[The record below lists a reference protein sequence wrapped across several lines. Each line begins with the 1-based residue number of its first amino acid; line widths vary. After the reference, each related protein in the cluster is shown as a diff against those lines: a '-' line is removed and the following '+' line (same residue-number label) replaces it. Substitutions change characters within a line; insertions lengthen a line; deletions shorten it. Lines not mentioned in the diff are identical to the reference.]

1 MIDWNIVGI
10 VLTTVATFGL
20 VIIGFRQTQIQKT
33 QTDIQNKA
41 LKISLL
47 EQRIQ
52 CLNDINNVRSSF
64 LVPKEIVN
72 RINFYNTGSGAYTI
86 SDIMKSQDSYI
97 SNYIKAIKN
106 SKYLFSNK
114 QHDYLH
120 ATINDISNLL
130 AINKEL
136 LFKSNFIV
144 NLSNE
149 ENDEKKRKILVL
161 KERAINSNEILEKEL
176 FEILQVSD
184 AQLEQGARHLI
195 GFAKCLLMLRQEILE
210 NEGNNINSCFNEDA
224 GRRLEPTCSK

>member
-1 MIDWNIVGI
+1 MIEWNIVGI
-10 VLTTVATFGL
+10 VLTTIATFGL

-86 SDIMKSQDSYI
+86 SDIMKSQDSSI

-106 SKYLFSNK
+106 SKYLFSK
-114 QHDYLH
+114 EQHDYLH
-120 ATINDISNLL
+120 KTIKDVSNLL

-144 NLSNE
+144 NLSND
-149 ENDEKKRKILVL
+149 ENNAKKQKILVL
-161 KERAINSNEILEKEL
+161 KERAINNNEILEKEL
-176 FEILQVSD
+176 FEILQVD
-184 AQLEQGARHLI
+184 YQQYIETTNRLI
-195 GFAKCLLMLRQEILE
+195 KNFSNDQFFASFDEYLDV
-210 NEGNNINSCFNEDA
+210 GNI
-224 GRRLEPTCSK
+224 

>member
-1 MIDWNIVGI
+1 MIEWNIVGI

-64 LVPKEIVN
+64 LVPREIVN

-86 SDIMKSQDSYI
+86 SDIMKSQDSSI

-106 SKYLFSNK
+106 SKYLFSK
-114 QHDYLH
+114 EQHDYLH
-120 ATINDISNLL
+120 KTINDISNLL

-144 NLSNE
+144 NLN
-149 ENDEKKRKILVL
+149 NDENNAKKQKILVL
-161 KERAINSNEILEKEL
+161 KERAINNNEILEKEL
-176 FEILQVSD
+176 FEILQVDYQQYTETTNRLIENFSN
-184 AQLEQGARHLI
+184 EQF
-195 GFAKCLLMLRQEILE
+195 FASFDEYLDV
-210 NEGNNINSCFNEDA
+210 GNI
-224 GRRLEPTCSK
+224 

>member
-1 MIDWNIVGI
+1 MIEWNIVGI
-10 VLTTVATFGL
+10 VLTTIATFGL

-86 SDIMKSQDSYI
+86 SDIMKSQDSSI

-106 SKYLFSNK
+106 SKYLFSK
-114 QHDYLH
+114 EQHDYLH
-120 ATINDISNLL
+120 KTINDISNLL

-144 NLSNE
+144 NLSND
-149 ENDEKKRKILVL
+149 ENNAKKQKILVL
-161 KERAINSNEILEKEL
+161 KEKAINNNEILEKEL
-176 FEILQVSD
+176 FEILQVDYQQYTETTNRLIENFSN
-184 AQLEQGARHLI
+184 EQF
-195 GFAKCLLMLRQEILE
+195 FASFDEYLDV
-210 NEGNNINSCFNEDA
+210 GNI
-224 GRRLEPTCSK
+224 

>member
-1 MIDWNIVGI
+1 MVEWDIIGV
-10 VLTTVATFGL
+10 VLTTIATFGL

-47 EQRIQ
+47 EQRIE

-86 SDIMKSQDSYI
+86 SDIMKSQDASI

-106 SKYLFSNK
+106 SKYLFSNE

-120 ATINDISNLL
+120 KTISDISNLL

-144 NLSNE
+144 NL
-149 ENDEKKRKILVL
+149 
-161 KERAINSNEILEKEL
+161 NSNENNAKKQKILILKEKAINNNEILDEEL
-176 FEILQVSD
+176 FEILQVDYKQYTEITNRLIKNFSN
-184 AQLEQGARHLI
+184 EQF
-195 GFAKCLLMLRQEILE
+195 FASFDEYLNVGSI
-210 NEGNNINSCFNEDA
+210 
-224 GRRLEPTCSK
+224 

>member
-97 SNYIKAIKN
+97 SNYVKAIKN

-120 ATINDISNLL
+120 TTIDDISNLL

-144 NLSNE
+144 NLNNE
-149 ENDEKKRKILVL
+149 ENNEKKRKILVL
-161 KERAINSNEILEKEL
+161 KERAINNNEILEKEL
-176 FEILQVSD
+176 FEILHVNYKQYT
-184 AQLEQGARHLI
+184 EITNRLI
-195 GFAKCLLMLRQEILE
+195 KNFSNEEFFASFDEYLDV
-210 NEGNNINSCFNEDA
+210 GNI
-224 GRRLEPTCSK
+224 

>member
-106 SKYLFSNK
+106 SKYVFFQSVFYANYCQIFS
-114 QHDYLH
+114 
-120 ATINDISNLL
+120 S
-130 AINKEL
+130 
-136 LFKSNFIV
+136 FV
-144 NLSNE
+144 
-149 ENDEKKRKILVL
+149 
-161 KERAINSNEILEKEL
+161 
-176 FEILQVSD
+176 
-184 AQLEQGARHLI
+184 
-195 GFAKCLLMLRQEILE
+195 
-210 NEGNNINSCFNEDA
+210 
-224 GRRLEPTCSK
+224 

>member
-1 MIDWNIVGI
+1 MIEWNIAGI
-10 VLTTVATFGL
+10 VLTTIATFGL

-86 SDIMKSQDSYI
+86 SDIMKSQDSSI

-106 SKYLFSNK
+106 SKYLFSK
-114 QHDYLH
+114 EQHDYLH
-120 ATINDISNLL
+120 KTISDISNLL

-144 NLSNE
+144 NLSND
-149 ENDEKKRKILVL
+149 ENNAKKQKILVL
-161 KERAINSNEILEKEL
+161 KEKAINNNEILEKEL
-176 FEILQVSD
+176 FEILQVDYQQYIETTNRLIENFSN
-184 AQLEQGARHLI
+184 EQF
-195 GFAKCLLMLRQEILE
+195 FASFDEYLDV
-210 NEGNNINSCFNEDA
+210 GNI
-224 GRRLEPTCSK
+224 

>member
-114 QHDYLH
+114 QHDYLQ

-161 KERAINSNEILEKEL
+161 KERAINNNEILEKEL
-176 FEILQVSD
+176 FEILQVD
-184 AQLEQGARHLI
+184 YKQYTETTNRLI
-195 GFAKCLLMLRQEILE
+195 ENFSNEEFFASFDEYLDV
-210 NEGNNINSCFNEDA
+210 GNI
-224 GRRLEPTCSK
+224 

>member
-86 SDIMKSQDSYI
+86 SDIMKSQDAYI
-97 SNYIKAIKN
+97 SNYVKAIKN

-120 ATINDISNLL
+120 TTIDDISNLL

-144 NLSNE
+144 NLNDE
-149 ENDEKKRKILVL
+149 ENNEKKRKILVL
-161 KERAINSNEILEKEL
+161 KERAINNNEILEKEL
-176 FEILQVSD
+176 FEILHVNYKQYT
-184 AQLEQGARHLI
+184 EITNRLI
-195 GFAKCLLMLRQEILE
+195 KNFSNEEFFASFDEYLDV
-210 NEGNNINSCFNEDA
+210 GNI
-224 GRRLEPTCSK
+224 

>member
-1 MIDWNIVGI
+1 MIEWNIAGI
-10 VLTTVATFGL
+10 VLTTIATFGL

-86 SDIMKSQDSYI
+86 SDIMKSQDSSI

-106 SKYLFSNK
+106 SKYLFSK
-114 QHDYLH
+114 EQHDYLH
-120 ATINDISNLL
+120 KTINDISNLL

-144 NLSNE
+144 NLSND
-149 ENDEKKRKILVL
+149 ENNAKKQKILVL
-161 KERAINSNEILEKEL
+161 KERVINNNEILEKEL
-176 FEILQVSD
+176 FEILQVDYQQYIETTNRLIENFSN
-184 AQLEQGARHLI
+184 EQF
-195 GFAKCLLMLRQEILE
+195 FASFDEYLDV
-210 NEGNNINSCFNEDA
+210 GNI
-224 GRRLEPTCSK
+224 

>member
-86 SDIMKSQDSYI
+86 SDIMKSQDTYI
-97 SNYIKAIKN
+97 SNYVKAIKN

-120 ATINDISNLL
+120 TTINDISNLL

-149 ENDEKKRKILVL
+149 ENNEKKRKILVL
-161 KERAINSNEILEKEL
+161 KERAINNNEILEKEL
-176 FEILQVSD
+176 FEILQVD
-184 AQLEQGARHLI
+184 YKQYTEITNRLI
-195 GFAKCLLMLRQEILE
+195 ENFSNEEFFASFDEYLDV
-210 NEGNNINSCFNEDA
+210 GNI
-224 GRRLEPTCSK
+224 

>member
-120 ATINDISNLL
+120 TTINDISNLL

-149 ENDEKKRKILVL
+149 ENNEKKRKILVL
-161 KERAINSNEILEKEL
+161 KEKAINNNEILEKEL
-176 FEILQVSD
+176 FEILQVD
-184 AQLEQGARHLI
+184 YKQYTEITNRLI
-195 GFAKCLLMLRQEILE
+195 ENFSNEEFFASFDEYLDV
-210 NEGNNINSCFNEDA
+210 GNI
-224 GRRLEPTCSK
+224 

>member
-97 SNYIKAIKN
+97 C
-106 SKYLFSNK
+106 
-114 QHDYLH
+114 D
-120 ATINDISNLL
+120 TINIWLY
-130 AINKEL
+130 
-136 LFKSNFIV
+136 
-144 NLSNE
+144 
-149 ENDEKKRKILVL
+149 
-161 KERAINSNEILEKEL
+161 
-176 FEILQVSD
+176 
-184 AQLEQGARHLI
+184 
-195 GFAKCLLMLRQEILE
+195 
-210 NEGNNINSCFNEDA
+210 
-224 GRRLEPTCSK
+224 

>member
-149 ENDEKKRKILVL
+149 ENNEKKRKILVL
-161 KERAINSNEILEKEL
+161 KERAINNNEILEKEL
-176 FEILQVSD
+176 FEILQVD
-184 AQLEQGARHLI
+184 YKQYTETTKRLI
-195 GFAKCLLMLRQEILE
+195 KNFSNEEFFASFDEYLDV
-210 NEGNNINSCFNEDA
+210 GNI
-224 GRRLEPTCSK
+224 